1 MQQLASPQTRARAE
15 HEHSTAESLATFT
28 QLFAIGAA
36 IFYTTLATATVI
48 AAPELI
54 EYAVAWAFWF
64 IVMVAAA
71 ATFFVGRYMNARS
84 ATAANSASTE
94 QSRRMRR
101 WLK

>member
-1 MQQLASPQTRARAE
+1 MQQLAPPQTHTRAR
-15 HEHSTAESLATFT
+15 HEHSTGRSLATFT

-36 IFYTTLATATVI
+36 IFYTALAAATVI

-54 EYAVAWAFWF
+54 EYAIAWALWF

-71 ATFFVGRYMNARS
+71 ATFFAGRHMNALSSR
-84 ATAANSASTE
+84 AAHPGSTE